1 MHNFLKKK
9 FDFIQAIRD
18 FFIQRGFTDIL
29 TPPMVSQ
36 PGIEPHIHP
45 FQVSS
50 TFNHFNNSNSSK
62 SHRSSF
68 YLHSSPEFFMK
79 ELLSQGMEKIF
90 TLSHSFRDEP
100 SSSIHRN
107 QFIMLEWYR
116 SGAHYTE
123 IMKDC
128 IDLWVYLNER
138 FLNQVPEGIFHKMT
152 IAEVFKKHLNIDI
165 LNLLEAN
172 DLKKVIQKTFPDVPI
187 PEESDHEKMSWDDYF
202 FLLFL
207 NKIEPEL
214 KEYPFLILYEFPH
227 HLSALST
234 LKKEDPR
241 VCERFEI
248 YIEGIELANCF
259 NELCDLEIQ
268 KKRAE
273 KDLQLKKELYNYSLP
288 LPKTLFRSLEKG
300 LPSSSG
306 IALGVERLFS
316 IITKEKNP
324 FQDTDRVFPS

>member
-1 MHNFLKKK
+1 MHKFLKKK
-9 FDFIQAIRD
+9 FEFIQAIRD
-18 FFIQRGFTDIL
+18 FFVENGFVDVL
-29 TPPMVSQ
+29 APPMVSH

-45 FQVSS
+45 FKVSPN
-50 TFNHFNNSNSSK
+50 FNDTANPNQ
-62 SHRSSF
+62 SF
-68 YLHSSPEFFMK
+68 FLHSSPEFFMK

-116 SGAHYTE
+116 SNSHYTD

-128 IDLWVYLNER
+128 TNLWFYLNEK
-138 FLNQVPEGIFHKMT
+138 FLGKPLNKKIHKMT

-165 LNLLEAN
+165 LDLLETS
-172 DLKKVIQKTFPDVPI
+172 DLKKVIKESFPEIPI
-187 PEESDHEKMSWDDYF
+187 PEEDEEDKMIWDDYF

-207 NKIEPEL
+207 NKIEPLL
-214 KEYPFLILYEFPH
+214 KQYPFLILYEFPH

-234 LKKEDPR
+234 LKVDDNR

-248 YIEGIELANCF
+248 YIEGVELANCF
-259 NELCDLEIQ
+259 NELCDLQIQ
-268 KKRAE
+268 KERAE
-273 KDLQLKKELYNYSLP
+273 KDLQLKKRLYNYTLP

-300 LPSSSG
+300 LPASSG

-324 FQDTDRVFPS
+324 FLDTDRVFSD

>member
-18 FFIQRGFTDIL
+18 FFVNKGFTDIL
-29 TPPMVSQ
+29 TPPMVSH

-45 FQVSS
+45 FKVSS
-50 TFNHFNNSNSSK
+50 AYSDAQKKASDY
-62 SHRSSF
+62 

-79 ELLSQGMEKIF
+79 ELLSQGMENIF

-100 SSSIHRN
+100 NSPFHRN

-116 SGAHYTE
+116 SGSHYTE
-123 IMKDC
+123 IMDDS
-128 IDLWVYLNER
+128 IDLWVYLNEL
-138 FLNQVPEGIFHKMT
+138 FLKQTPNKNICKMT
-152 IAEVFKKHLNIDI
+152 IAEVFKKHLNFNI
-165 LNLLEAN
+165 LDFLKVE
-172 DLKKVIQKTFPDVPI
+172 DLKKVIKKSFPEIPI
-187 PEESDHEKMSWDDYF
+187 PKESEHDKMTWDDYF

-214 KEYPFLILYEFPH
+214 KQYPFLILYEFPH

-234 LKKEDPR
+234 LKKNDPR

-259 NELCDLEIQ
+259 NELCDLNIQEI
-268 KKRAE
+268 RA
-273 KDLQLKKELYNYSLP
+273 KNDLQLKKNLYN
-288 LPKTLFRSLEKG
+288 
-300 LPSSSG
+300 
-306 IALGVERLFS
+306 
-316 IITKEKNP
+316 
-324 FQDTDRVFPS
+324 